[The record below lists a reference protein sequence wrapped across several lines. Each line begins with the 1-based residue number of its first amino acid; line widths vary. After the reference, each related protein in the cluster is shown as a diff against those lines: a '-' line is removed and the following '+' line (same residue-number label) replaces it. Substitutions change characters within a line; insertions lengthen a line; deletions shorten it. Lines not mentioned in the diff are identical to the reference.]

1 MLVEDSQVISLL
13 QEIHLFYG
21 LDEARLEQ
29 VARHFTQ
36 VFYEPDQVIIP
47 ENQAGGTFYII
58 LEGEVIVSRK
68 INDVDIENEILVAG
82 TFW

>member
-36 VFYEPDQVIIP
+36 
-47 ENQAGGTFYII
+47 
-58 LEGEVIVSRK
+58 
-68 INDVDIENEILVAG
+68 
-82 TFW
+82 